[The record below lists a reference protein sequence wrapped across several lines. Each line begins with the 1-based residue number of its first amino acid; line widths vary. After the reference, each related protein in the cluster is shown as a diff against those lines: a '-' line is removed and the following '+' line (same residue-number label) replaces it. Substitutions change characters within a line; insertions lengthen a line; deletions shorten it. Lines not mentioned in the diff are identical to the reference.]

1 LPPCDQ
7 ANKARRW
14 EAGVLVRI
22 QGGVWNQQKPMAKV
36 TKVRFPRIYED
47 LQIATHDWFIDD
59 TQAIHVELA

>member
-1 LPPCDQ
+1 M
-7 ANKARRW
+7 
-14 EAGVLVRI
+14 LVRI

-47 LQIATHDWFIDD
+47 LQIATHDLFIDD